1 MKLTF
6 EAYLIHFWGW
16 FETVSDAGQNNAFI
30 KMSVNLLEFWD
41 KMIFSPCLEN
51 K

>member
-1 MKLTF
+1 MKLNF
-6 EAYLIHFWGW
+6 GAYLLHFWGW
-16 FETVSDAGQNNAFI
+16 SETVSDAGQNTAFI

-41 KMIFSPCLEN
+41 KMIFSPYSEN